1 MIFAY
6 IKFFHIRI
14 IKRNCI
20 MYIYGGEVYED
31 EEIYSIEEDDSYYL
45 EKDDD
50 YELTEDDIISI
61 IFLDRMNIDRITLAN

>member
-1 MIFAY
+1 
-6 IKFFHIRI
+6 
-14 IKRNCI
+14 